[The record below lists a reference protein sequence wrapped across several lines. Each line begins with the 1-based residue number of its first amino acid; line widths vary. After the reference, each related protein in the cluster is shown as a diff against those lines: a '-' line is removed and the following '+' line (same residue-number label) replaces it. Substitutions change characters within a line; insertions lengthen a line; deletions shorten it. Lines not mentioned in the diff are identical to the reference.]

1 MSKVFVQRLQ
11 LKLSITHLRVAQQMI
26 LLGQILFVGLSIY
39 LCRTGFHV
47 YLCCAA
53 WLILNCKEEPLI
65 LDYTSDCDRE
75 KVVKRFCSRAG
86 PHYIFAVQKCQKID
100 EIWTSWCTKPAPLLD
115 ILPHIL
121 KRDFAWGGLV
131 NSTVH
136 GMEHDLNVFMLV
148 YDSDFSFL
156 WTLALFDGLQ
166 DALWRA
172 GRPASQPFLCSST
185 SAGQDMIW

>member
-1 MSKVFVQRLQ
+1 MHDCGGCITACYRFSNAHVAIHSKFDSDWWHANHTLPMSKVFVQRLQ

-100 EIWTSWCTKPAPLLD
+100 EI
-115 ILPHIL
+115 
-121 KRDFAWGGLV
+121 
-131 NSTVH
+131 
-136 GMEHDLNVFMLV
+136 
-148 YDSDFSFL
+148 
-156 WTLALFDGLQ
+156 
-166 DALWRA
+166 
-172 GRPASQPFLCSST
+172 
-185 SAGQDMIW
+185 